1 MSDWNFAAVWDGIA
15 AIVPDR
21 DALVCGDRR
30 ITWAGFRIAPTR
42 LARHLQSSADVGPGD
57 RVAIDLTNRPEYL
70 ETFYAALLL
79 GAVPVNVNFRYTAS
93 ELRYLLD
100 NSDAKAIVHGPEFAV
115 PVEAAVRQLEP
126 ARPPARLEAGGAYEQ
141 ALAASPAGEWSPRPA
156 SGDDLI
162 FLYTGGTT
170 GMPKGVMW
178 RNDDL
183 YVALWVSAHPRRPG
197 STRPLGGGA
206 GREAGGHA
214 PARGAADARHGAVRI
229 AVGAGR
235 WGHHRPRR
243 PPGARPRGD
252 LGHRGARPRRGAH
265 HRRRRLRAVRC
276 STCSTRIPDRWDL
289 TALRAITSSG
299 VLFSPAVKR
308 GLLGHLPA
316 LTIVDSL
323 GASEGL
329 GPRNAARAGD
339 ETIAPAR
346 FSVND
351 RIRVVDEDT
360 GRDVTPGSDEVGLV
374 AMGGRIPLGY
384 FKDPEK
390 SATTFRVFDG
400 VRYSVP
406 GDYATVDVDGTVRLL
421 GRGSACINTGG
432 EKVYPEEVEAELRR
446 HPGVFDC
453 VVVGVPRRALRR
465 AGRRAGAGEPTATPS
480 TRPSWPRGAVT
491 GWPGT
496 RCRAASSSSTRS
508 ARSAAGKAHHRE
520 LQASGGAVAR
530 RRGRLRPGA
539 GAARQAPRA
548 SGADQLSTGGA
559 AMTGPRPES
568 SPTRSRPVRLAS

>member
-21 DALVCGDRR
+21 EALVCGDRR
-30 ITWAGFRIAPTR
+30 IPWAGFRDRATR

-70 ETFYAALLL
+70 EAFYAALLL

-115 PVEAAVRQLEP
+115 AVDAAVMQLEQGR
-126 ARPPARLEAGGAYEQ
+126 RPVRLEAGGPYEQ
-141 ALAASPAGEWSPRPA
+141 ALAASSAGEWSPRPP
-156 SGDDLI
+156 SGDDVI

-183 YVALWVSAHPRRPG
+183 YVALWVSAHPHVPDPPDPWAAARAGKRAATLLPAAPLMHG
-197 STRPLGGGA
+197 TGLFAALAALAGGGTVVLVDRQGLDAEVIWDTVAREHVEVLTIVGDVFARPLLDML
-206 GREAGGHA
+206 
-214 PARGAADARHGAVRI
+214 DAH
-229 AVGAGR
+229 
-235 WGHHRPRR
+235 
-243 PPGARPRGD
+243 
-252 LGHRGARPRRGAH
+252 
-265 HRRRRLRAVRC
+265 
-276 STCSTRIPDRWDL
+276 PDRWDL
-289 TALRAITSSG
+289 TPLRAITSSG

-329 GPRNAARAGD
+329 GPRNAARADD

-360 GRDVTPGSDEVGLV
+360 GRDVVPGSDGVGLV

-384 FKDPEK
+384 FKDPER

-406 GDYATVDVDGTVRLL
+406 GDYATVDANGTVRLL

-432 EKVYPEEVEAELRR
+432 EKVYPEEVEAELHR

-453 VVVGVPRRALRR
+453 VVVGVPHERFGEQVVALVQVTDGDSLEEAELTAWCRDRLAGYKVPRRFLLVDSL
-465 AGRRAGAGEPTATPS
+465 E
-480 TRPSWPRGAVT
+480 
-491 GWPGT
+491 
-496 RCRAASSSSTRS
+496 
-508 ARSAAGKAHHRE
+508 RSAAGKAHHRE
-520 LQASGGAVAR
+520 LRAR
-530 RRGRLRPGA
+530 AERLLATDPG
-539 GAARQAPRA
+539 
-548 SGADQLSTGGA
+548 
-559 AMTGPRPES
+559 
-568 SPTRSRPVRLAS
+568 